1 MVALSIEIHGM
12 DVALARIGRLANV
25 PYNTLLRQIGL
36 AVEEQTVAHFQQQA
50 GPDGAWAPTNRGGQ
64 ILVDTGTLRGSIDH
78 AVHGSDSVEIG
89 TRVHYGKYHQLGTK
103 KMPSRAFIGLTDSD
117 RDEVQEVCLN
127 FINRMM
133 D

>member
-12 DVALARIGRLANV
+12 DVALARIGRLANI

-36 AVEEQTVAHFQQQA
+36 TVEEQTVNHFQQQA
-50 GPDGAWAPTNRGGQ
+50 GPDGAWAPTKRGGQ
-64 ILVDTGTLRGSIDH
+64 ILVDTGTLRGSINH

-89 TRVHYGKYHQLGTK
+89 TRVYYGKYHQFGTK
-103 KMPSRAFIGLTDSD
+103 RTPARAFLGLTESD
-117 RDEVQEVCLN
+117 RDEVKELCVN
-127 FINRMM
+127 FIERML